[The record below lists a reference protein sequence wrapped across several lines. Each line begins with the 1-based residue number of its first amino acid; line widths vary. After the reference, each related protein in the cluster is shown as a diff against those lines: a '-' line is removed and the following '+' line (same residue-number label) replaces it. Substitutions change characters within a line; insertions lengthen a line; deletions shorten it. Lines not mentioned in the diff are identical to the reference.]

1 MVLQYANSGNLKEYL
16 DSKFDSLQWKDKI
29 KMALDIT
36 RGLMYLHQKKIIH
49 RDLVNNLIL
58 FTFFL
63 LKLLIFC
70 FQSTLKIY

>member
-16 DSKFDSLQWKDKI
+16 GSKFDSLQWKDKI

-36 RGLMYLHQKKIIH
+36 RGLMHLHQNKIIH

-58 FTFFL
+58 FPFFS
-63 LKLLIFC
+63 LKLLIN
-70 FQSTLKIY
+70 